1 MGVGGPPPN
10 YLIYL
15 NYFRAPGTENNLNN
29 LNYIYN
35 WEGDLNYLNYFR
47 APGTENNLNNL
58 NNWEGATPPNLNN

>member
-1 MGVGGPPPN
+1 MGGVGGPSPN

-15 NYFRAPGTENNLNN
+15 NYFRAPGTETNLNN
-29 LNYIYN
+29 LNN

-58 NNWEGATPPNLNN
+58 NNWEGATQPPPFK